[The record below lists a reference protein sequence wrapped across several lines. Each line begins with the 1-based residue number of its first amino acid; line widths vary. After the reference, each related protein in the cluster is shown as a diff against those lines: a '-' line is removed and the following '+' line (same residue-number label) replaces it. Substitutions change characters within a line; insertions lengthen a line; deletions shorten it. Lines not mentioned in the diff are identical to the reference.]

1 MNLKILL
8 NSVGNI
14 LKENMQR
21 VYLLTNKN
29 IDSIQKKYYEKKG
42 INIIELTSEFVDETI
57 KQQSINV
64 DDGGIASIYGK
75 KLYRQL
81 VLIKHYRQESDL
93 IDYLYER
100 IKSYVDE
107 IKVLGNGL
115 KYIFP
120 ENEIS
125 FWNYH
130 STGLQICSPYVK
142 KLTKQL
148 QTYTGRREF
157 VNKYNDKIL
166 ELRKQAY
173 LNRIFKIDNLSI
185 VNKTFYRK
193 LKKLFPVTRGVE
205 LFYELDYINLSNY
218 LKRVRH
224 QVKKYNI
231 EDLEFPYLLYKFGDY
246 YQSYLIYKDLA
257 NETWKKKRYILYFIC
272 MYNIHAIR
280 YGIQIQLMS
289 RNDIDYEKIIKDIEK
304 IDLRDVLIK
313 LPIDKSI
320 KHVLEDLLSYR
331 FHSVN
336 LVESDI
342 LKEDLSGQRISAEKG
357 GFSSNRKV
365 FLLEHKSYQ
374 ELILVMIII
383 LFVTIIIILKIYII
397 M

>member
-1 MNLKILL
+1 M
-8 NSVGNI
+8 
-14 LKENMQR
+14 
-21 VYLLTNKN
+21 
-29 IDSIQKKYYEKKG
+29 
-42 INIIELTSEFVDETI
+42 
-57 KQQSINV
+57 
-64 DDGGIASIYGK
+64 
-75 KLYRQL
+75 YRQL

-205 LFYELDYINLSNY
+205 FFYELDYINLSNY
-218 LKRVRH
+218 LKRVRN
-224 QVKKYNI
+224 QVKK
-231 EDLEFPYLLYKFGDY
+231 
-246 YQSYLIYKDLA
+246 
-257 NETWKKKRYILYFIC
+257 
-272 MYNIHAIR
+272 
-280 YGIQIQLMS
+280 
-289 RNDIDYEKIIKDIEK
+289 
-304 IDLRDVLIK
+304 
-313 LPIDKSI
+313 
-320 KHVLEDLLSYR
+320 
-331 FHSVN
+331 
-336 LVESDI
+336 
-342 LKEDLSGQRISAEKG
+342 
-357 GFSSNRKV
+357 
-365 FLLEHKSYQ
+365 
-374 ELILVMIII
+374 
-383 LFVTIIIILKIYII
+383 
-397 M
+397 